1 MSVPPSGVRLVGL
14 EPLRIGLN
22 DLPSLEEQ
30 HPDFFGRHARHE
42 SFGVVQR
49 FAQTAH
55 DSSSVDGRFAR
66 DALKVGGGVAGV
78 AAYFVDQAFRGE
90 PGGLL
95 HRGPND
101 RAKRQ
106 DFLVN
111 GYRIDDVARFAPTCR
126 RHHFVG
132 RQIDRMQD
140 VTELLVLLNRKKPE
154 IAVDDPLQLGRLIR
168 CETSA

>member
-30 HPDFFGRHARHE
+30 QPDFVGRHARHE
-42 SFGVVQR
+42 SFGAVQP

-78 AAYFVDQAFRGE
+78 AAYFVDQAFGGE
-90 PGGLL
+90 TGGLL
-95 HRGPND
+95 HGGPND
-101 RAKRQ
+101 RAERQ
-106 DFLVN
+106 YFIVD
-111 GYRIDDVARFAPTCR
+111 GYGIDDVAWFA
-126 RHHFVG
+126 
-132 RQIDRMQD
+132 
-140 VTELLVLLNRKKPE
+140 
-154 IAVDDPLQLGRLIR
+154 DPRPP
-168 CETSA
+168 